1 MQISK
6 INLPLDFENPYWKD
20 NFKDLRNYMHFS
32 LGGGTVRIEAHVN
45 HYNVAIYE
53 AVKKYYE
60 NEWLG
65 VNVDLVNLDADKNAT
80 LPSHIEPALVRDVI
94 FEGYGSSFS
103 QFEMAGSIY
112 NIFYNRDF
120 MNPMFSGLDISQF
133 VQSKQK
139 LKDLDKALGTM
150 RSWELIGNKISCYPK
165 GLRETRIG
173 ILYGAILLPN
183 QLESDS
189 WIQSYAVAH
198 LQHILGSNRRKFSGF
213 QASGGTGAT
222 DGDQLIQEAIAAKDK
237 LIEEI
242 KARRTI
248 LPIMKL

>member
-6 INLPLDFENPYWKD
+6 VNLPLDFENPYWRD
-20 NFKDLRNYMHFS
+20 NFKDLRNFIYYS

-60 NEWLG
+60 FEWLG
-65 VNVDLVNLDADKNAT
+65 TGIELLPLDENKMAT

-94 FEGYGSSFS
+94 FQGYGSAFA
-103 QFEMAGSIY
+103 QFEFASSIY

-120 MNPMFSGLDISQF
+120 MNPLFSGLDISQYI
-133 VQSKQK
+133 QSKQK
-139 LKDLDKALGTM
+139 LKDLDKALGTA
-150 RSWELIGNKISCYPK
+150 RSWELVGNKINCYPK
-165 GLRETRIG
+165 AIQEYQIG
-173 ILYGAILLPN
+173 VLYGAVLLPE
-183 QLESDS
+183 QLEADT

-198 LQHILGSNRRKFSGF
+198 FQQIVGSNRRKFSGF
-213 QASGGTGAT
+213 QASGGAGAT
-222 DGDQLIQEAIAAKDK
+222 DGDQLIQEAVATKDK

-242 KARRTI
+242 KGRRTV
-248 LPIMKL
+248 LPIMKI